1 MSNEYLT
8 VSTLTKYI
16 KRKFDVD
23 PYLERVY
30 LTGEISNFRNR
41 PGHQYFSLKD
51 NNAVI
56 SATMFKSAYQRL
68 KFTPEE
74 GMKVLVI
81 GRVSVYSDQGKYQI
95 YIEHME
101 PDGVGALYQA
111 LEEMK
116 KKLKNEGLFDAP
128 KKLLPTFPKRIA
140 VVTSP
145 SGAVIRDIMTTVKRR
160 FPIAE
165 LVLFPTK
172 VQGKQAADT
181 IVESIRQV
189 EEKGDFDTLIIA
201 RGGGSI
207 EDLWPFNE
215 EKVARAIFAA
225 QTPVISSV
233 GHETDTTIAD
243 LVADVRAATP
253 TAAAELAV
261 PQLTEEVLKIDQVH
275 LRLLKSYQRKVERSE
290 ERLKHSLNSYVF
302 RQPQRLYEGYTQ
314 NLDLLTERLEREMSE
329 KITSYQQDL
338 RVYNMQLQSHNPL
351 HLVRQ
356 KEDNLQQVTAQLR
369 VQINRYMEAQQQR
382 LDYGIQS
389 LDYLSPLK
397 IMHRGYSYALKD
409 DTIIKSTNDVNIG
422 ETIDIHL
429 SDGKLT
435 AKVTEKTEDTHG

>member
-51 NNAVI
+51 NSAVI

-81 GRVSVYSDQGKYQI
+81 GRISVYSDQGKYQI

-225 QTPVISSV
+225 QTPVISSI
-233 GHETDTTIAD
+233 GHETDITIAD

-261 PQLTEEVLKIDQVH
+261 PQLTEEILKIDQVH
-275 LRLLKSYQRKVERSE
+275 LRLLKSYQRKVERAE

-338 RVYNMQLQSHNPL
+338 RVYKMQLQSYSPL
-351 HLVRQ
+351 NLVRQ
-356 KEDNLQQVTAQLR
+356 KDDHLQQLTAQLK
-369 VQINRYMEAQQQR
+369 VQINRYIEAQQQR

-397 IMHRGYSYALKD
+397 IMHRGYSYASKD
-409 DTIIKSTNDVNIG
+409 ETIIKSTNDVNVG

-429 SDGKLT
+429 SNGKLT
-435 AKVTEKTEDTHG
+435 AQVTEKMEDTHG

>member
-1 MSNEYLT
+1 MTNDYLT
-8 VSTLTKYI
+8 VSALTKYI
-16 KRKFDVD
+16 KRKFDSD

-81 GRVSVYSDQGKYQI
+81 GRISLYSEQGRYQI

-116 KKLKNEGLFDAP
+116 KKLKQEGLFDAP
-128 KKLLPTFPKRIA
+128 KKLIPTFPKRIA

-189 EEKGDFDTLIIA
+189 EAKSDFDTLIIA

-261 PQLTEEVLKIDQVH
+261 PQLTEEIVKIEQVY
-275 LRLLKSYQRKVERSE
+275 LRLLKSYQRKVERAD

-314 NLDLLTERLEREMSE
+314 NVDMLSERLGRVMSE
-329 KITSYQQDL
+329 NITMYQQDL
-338 RVYNMQLQSHNPL
+338 KLFTMQLQTTNPAN
-351 HLVRQ
+351 LVQ
-356 KEDNLQQVTAQLR
+356 KNEESLLQLNHQLN
-369 VQINRYMEAQQQR
+369 QEMKRYMDVQKQR
-382 LDYGIQS
+382 VMYGIQS

-397 IMHRGYSYALKD
+397 IMHRGYSYVLKD
-409 DTIIKSTNDVNIG
+409 EKIIKDAQEIQIGDAVNIQ
-422 ETIDIHL
+422 L
-429 SDGKLT
+429 SKGNLT
-435 AKVTEKTEDTHG
+435 ATVTEKTEDSND